1 MIFKETSLKDA
12 FTVQIEKIA
21 DNRGYFAT
29 TFAIPDFE
37 SHGLNAIIKQTSSSF
52 NNKRGTVRG
61 MHFQVEPYAETKLV
75 RCVKGAIYDVIV
87 DLRPDSPTYKK
98 WLGFELSAEN
108 MLMYYIPEG
117 FAHGYQTL
125 TDDAEVHYMLGQVY
139 SPQHARGIKHDD
151 PEIGIKWPLPLTV
164 ISDRD
169 AGLPTLKEL
178 MEKEPAIQVCKA
190 STK

>member
-37 SHGLNAIIKQTSSSF
+37 AHGLNAQIRQTSSSF
-52 NNKRGTVRG
+52 NNTRGTVRG
-61 MHFQVEPYAETKLV
+61 MHFQLVPYAETKLV

-87 DLRPDSPTYKK
+87 DLRPSSPTYKK
-98 WLGFELSAEN
+98 WQGFELSEEN

-125 TDDAEVHYMLGQVY
+125 TDNAEVSYMLGQIY
-139 SPQHARGIKHDD
+139 SPQHARGVRHDD
-151 PEIGIKWPLPLTV
+151 SEIGIKWPLPLTV
-164 ISDRD
+164 ISERD
-169 AGLPTLKEL
+169 AALPSLKEL
-178 MEKEPAIQVCKA
+178 MEKEAA
-190 STK
+190 MRG